1 MNWRRRQNAH
11 TINNNRRSRICF
23 SFAALTAQKHLSCF
37 CLALWSLRASLL
49 SLLFVSTAP
58 DKYAK
63 SQQTVDKRLMAT
75 LTTYNICIIYL
86 SLWLSSRISQTF
98 LQSLY
103 SQCHFVTLKILPL
116 VTSSGASRHCDAGMN
131 RWTKIELFSLM
142 LRYSK
147 IMSIAGFAVYGSAEK
162 SRLISS

>member
-103 SQCHFVTLKILPL
+103 SQSVTLWLWKSLL
-116 VTSSGASRHCDAGMN
+116 TSSGASRHCDAGMN